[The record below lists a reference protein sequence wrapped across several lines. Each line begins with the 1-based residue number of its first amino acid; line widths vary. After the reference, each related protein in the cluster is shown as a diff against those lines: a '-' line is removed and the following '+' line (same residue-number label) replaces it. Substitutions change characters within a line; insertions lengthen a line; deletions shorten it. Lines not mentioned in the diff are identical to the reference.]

1 MFNAFLVTP
10 ATCFL
15 SPEQDIRAFT
25 ELVHSPDGGH
35 VLFSKKHNQSFVY
48 IPITHQ
54 VAWCDNAT
62 PAGPSCST
70 PNGPTMH
77 SYMASEHQAGFVS
90 GVGGFSVGKTMGQ

>member
-35 VLFSKKHNQSFVY
+35 VLFSKKHSKFRS
-48 IPITHQ
+48 
-54 VAWCDNAT
+54 ALALL
-62 PAGPSCST
+62 AF
-70 PNGPTMH
+70 
-77 SYMASEHQAGFVS
+77 SERWNL
-90 GVGGFSVGKTMGQ
+90 

>member
-1 MFNAFLVTP
+1 MHDNYFIDMFY
-10 ATCFL
+10 
-15 SPEQDIRAFT
+15 SY
-25 ELVHSPDGGH
+25 S
-35 VLFSKKHNQSFVY
+35 
-48 IPITHQ
+48 
-54 VAWCDNAT
+54 